1 MLFRYA
7 TTAGISIDGREKNLS
22 GFVDRY
28 GISPWADEAME
39 WAVATGLIDGK
50 PGNRLEPQSVA
61 TRAEVAAILQ
71 RFAENLSDNSSS
83 QF

>member
-28 GISPWADEAME
+28 GISPGADELME

-50 PGNRLEPQSVA
+50 PGNRLGF
-61 TRAEVAAILQ
+61 RASPPGLRWLYCSGLQ
-71 RFAENLSDNSSS
+71 RTFPITHPVI
-83 QF
+83 